1 MSRGPTAEQ
10 CNKAYMDLAF
20 PSQEIE
26 DKLADN
32 FIETI
37 RNWKANRLT
46 RDQEV
51 IYPSEYKPIDEK
63 NYLENGGFTMSQFQ
77 VIVTEDELKKK
88 LIEKIDKI

>member
-1 MSRGPTAEQ
+1 MSYKPTFEQ
-10 CNKAYMDLAF
+10 AHKAYMSLAF

-26 DKLADN
+26 DKLADD
-32 FIETI
+32 FIKNVN
-37 RNWKANRLT
+37 RWKANKLT

-77 VIVTEDELKKK
+77 IIVTEEELKKQ
-88 LIEKIDKI
+88 LSEEIEKI